1 MRGGHKGHT
10 SRVIIKV
17 KGILEGFDETHAEE
31 LLDQL
36 QNHRQTL
43 TEKLE
48 TLKVLDEA
56 IIELVKDE
64 EIDEEI
70 EENENFKFR
79 IHDTIRKMDSKLKRL
94 KKSEANTGGIA
105 SAQAEGALSSSV
117 QVKLPKI
124 NLRKFNGDPCSW
136 VPFLIVFKQL

>member
-1 MRGGHKGHT
+1 MRVGHKCHT
-10 SRVIIKV
+10 LRVIIKI

-56 IIELVKDE
+56 IVELVKDE
-64 EIDEEI
+64 
-70 EENENFKFR
+70 
-79 IHDTIRKMDSKLKRL
+79 
-94 KKSEANTGGIA
+94 
-105 SAQAEGALSSSV
+105 AQ
-117 QVKLPKI
+117 
-124 NLRKFNGDPCSW
+124 
-136 VPFLIVFKQL
+136 

>member
-17 KGILEGFDETHAEE
+17 KGILGGFDQTHAEE

-56 IIELVKDE
+56 IVQLIKDE
-64 EIDEEI
+64 EIDAEI
-70 EENENFKFR
+70 EESENFMFG
-79 IHDTIRKMDSKLKRL
+79 IHDTL
-94 KKSEANTGGIA
+94 
-105 SAQAEGALSSSV
+105 
-117 QVKLPKI
+117 
-124 NLRKFNGDPCSW
+124 
-136 VPFLIVFKQL
+136 

>member
-1 MRGGHKGHT
+1 MTELLQKKKKVRGGHKGQT

-17 KGILEGFDETHAEE
+17 KSILETHTEE

-56 IIELVKDE
+56 IVELVKDK
-64 EIDEEI
+64 EIDAEI
-70 EENENFKFR
+70 EESENFRFG
-79 IHDTIRKMDSKLKRL
+79 RL
-94 KKSEANTGGIA
+94 I
-105 SAQAEGALSSSV
+105 
-117 QVKLPKI
+117 QV
-124 NLRKFNGDPCSW
+124 
-136 VPFLIVFKQL
+136 V

>member
-1 MRGGHKGHT
+1 MRGGHKGHA

-17 KGILEGFDETHAEE
+17 KGILKGFDETHTEE

-56 IIELVKDE
+56 IVELVKDE
-64 EIDEEI
+64 EIDTEI
-70 EENENFKFR
+70 EESENFKFG
-79 IHDTIRKMDSKLKRL
+79 IHDTIRKIDSKLKRL
-94 KKSEANTGGIA
+94 K
-105 SAQAEGALSSSV
+105 
-117 QVKLPKI
+117 
-124 NLRKFNGDPCSW
+124 
-136 VPFLIVFKQL
+136 